1 MNICMV
7 STFDGTTNDFMEIFS
22 WAKDK
27 ASAFATDM
35 EVGVIREG
43 KVITMANVTDM
54 AKFQEIMTSEEMQT
68 WDTKY
73 NCVDAVYSLDQQ

>member
-1 MNICMV
+1 MNICIV
-7 STFDGTTNDFMEIFS
+7 PTFDGTTDDFMEIFN

-27 ASAFATDM
+27 ASAFATDF

-73 NCVDAVYSLDQQ
+73 NCVDAVYSLEQQ

>member
-1 MNICMV
+1 MYV
-7 STFDGTTNDFMEIFS
+7 LSQLLTVQQKTLWKFS
-22 WAKDK
+22 IGQKK
-27 ASAFATDM
+27 MASSATDM

-54 AKFQEIMTSEEMQT
+54 AKFQEIMTSGEMQT

>member
-1 MNICMV
+1 MYV
-7 STFDGTTNDFMEIFS
+7 LSQLLTVQQKTLWKFS
-22 WAKDK
+22 IGQKK
-27 ASAFATDM
+27 MASSATDM